1 MKSPGSLFRMAGA
14 TATSWLRGTERIA
27 VQARQARGRLGL
39 KAMAKEI
46 RALGSHWTRPMWL
59 LSSAFFLLLMGLS
72 HVPEIGSYLWL
83 GLAPVVSASM
93 LRLAVDGRPGGTGGW
108 RGWIRWAVRCVVL
121 NYTVLAWFFF
131 FLVCGAATAVLL
143 AGLLDWCLIRLPFK
157 RAWSFSLL
165 HLAWILPLVFFL
177 GVIGKAIRFYLG
189 AYLALPLVVFR
200 DGGVLRSIGASR
212 IACRGQLGAVA
223 FWMMAGWAA
232 SFFPALFYLG
242 GTGILVFAGA
252 EHLPGTFASLWKI
265 YGGSTVLLAVSG
277 FLALLAWPFGF
288 LVQAAAFRQVFG
300 VRGNAEAVPAR
311 PAGESGP

>member
-1 MKSPGSLFRMAGA
+1 MKNLGNLILIAG
-14 TATSWLRGTERIA
+14 TSVTSWLRGTERIA

-39 KAMAKEI
+39 KAMAEKI
-46 RALGSHWTRPMWL
+46 QVLGSCWTPLVWL

-72 HVPEIGSYLWL
+72 YVPGIGGYLWL
-83 GLAPVVSASM
+83 GFAPVVSASM
-93 LRLAVDGRPGGTGGW
+93 LRLAVNGRPGGAGGW
-108 RGWIRWAVRCVVL
+108 LGWLRWAVRCVVL

-200 DGGVLRSIGASR
+200 DGGVMRSIGASR
-212 IACRGQLGAVA
+212 SACRGQLGVVA
-223 FWMMAGWAA
+223 FWMMTGWAA
-232 SFFPALFYLG
+232 SFFPALFFLG
-242 GTGILVFAGA
+242 GTGILLFSGA
-252 EHLPGTFASLWKI
+252 ENLPGTFSSLWKI
-265 YGGSTVLLAVSG
+265 YAGSTVLLAVSG

-288 LVQAAAFRQVFG
+288 LAQAAAFRQVFG
-300 VRGNAEAVPAR
+300 ERAECPGSSGS
-311 PAGESGP
+311 AGR